1 MLDEWKPLA
10 TNICYSYEFDVN
22 TATNHDD
29 HLSHALED
37 SVVDLFDRAYN
48 SLLRTLKRISRWHPS
63 YITGRFSFFNGFIVS
78 PDRNYNIRLG

>member
-1 MLDEWKPLA
+1 MLGEWTLLA
-10 TNICYSYEFDVN
+10 TNTCYSYGFDVN
-22 TATNHDD
+22 ATASHDD
-29 HLSHALED
+29 HLSHAFEV

-48 SLLRTLKRISRWHPS
+48 SLLPTLKRISRWHPS